1 MVAGGLNN
9 EQGNYTRAIA
19 ELALAMRD
27 LLRDDIEV
35 NSLRLEV
42 RIGVGT
48 GPVVAGVVGKKKFIY
63 DLWGDTVNLA
73 SRITSEGV
81 PGMIQVDAATQ
92 KRLAAEFA
100 FHEPQTIYLKG
111 KGNTPVY
118 RLIGNR

>member
-1 MVAGGLNN
+1 MGTAGG
-9 EQGNYTRAIA
+9 
-19 ELALAMRD
+19 RD

-42 RIGVGT
+42 RIGIGT

-81 PGMIQVDAATQ
+81 PGMVHVDETTYRRLVQHFTFQGPQVI
-92 KRLAAEFA
+92 
-100 FHEPQTIYLKG
+100 HLKG

-118 RLIGNR
+118 RLIGPLKNPSPAAAALSSGAPA

>member
-1 MVAGGLNN
+1 
-9 EQGNYTRAIA
+9 
-19 ELALAMRD
+19 MRD
-27 LLRDDIEV
+27 VLRDDFQV

-42 RIGVGT
+42 RIGIGT

-81 PGMIQVDAATQ
+81 PGMVHVDEATFR
-92 KRLAAEFA
+92 RLVDRFEFR
-100 FHEPQTIYLKG
+100 EPQIIYLKG

-118 RLIGNR
+118 QIVGPLKSSVAAAAAVSSAAPD

>member
-73 SRITSEGV
+73 SRISSEGV
-81 PGMIQVDAATQ
+81 PGMVHVDETTYRRLNALFKVDAAQ
-92 KRLAAEFA
+92 II
-100 FHEPQTIYLKG
+100 HLKG
-111 KGNTPVY
+111 KGNTPV
-118 RLIGNR
+118 